1 MSKAVKINVKP
12 VVVYG
17 SETWPV
23 TDMDMKRL
31 NMWER
36 KTIKRIYGIY
46 IYGPV
51 VEQGIYGVIEKDGRD
66 LKPL

>member
-1 MSKAVKINVKP
+1 MSEAVNIKVHNTMVKP

-17 SETWPV
+17 SETWPM

-36 KTIKRIYGIY
+36 KTVRRMFID
-46 IYGPV
+46 
-51 VEQGIYGVIEKDGRD
+51 QW
-66 LKPL
+66 